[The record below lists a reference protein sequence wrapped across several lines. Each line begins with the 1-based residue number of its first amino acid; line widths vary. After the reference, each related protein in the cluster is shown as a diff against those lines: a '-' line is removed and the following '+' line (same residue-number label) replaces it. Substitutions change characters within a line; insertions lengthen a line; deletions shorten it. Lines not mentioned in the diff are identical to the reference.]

1 MRKKITKI
9 NKIEDLEDD
18 INENE
23 KDEEKNNKINWTKE
37 SDKKLIDYYF
47 SNINEDKSNKEEI
60 INNLLNNELKEFN
73 LDISSKDIKQR
84 LHKLK
89 VHKGQERSMHKFN
102 KMYNIPDKNKSKHR
116 KIYNKTHKKLVR
128 INKNEDLLP
137 NYIFQL
143 SEKASN
149 NEYKNNLYHC
159 LDFIVEQLDS
169 FQKKIDILGENDTD
183 IICELIPTSTSDMN
197 LLNDEDVKNILF
209 SIGFYFNNDTEY
221 ITLEKDKIPDIELIT
236 QKIIN
241 FKNIIDENIEQDKS
255 NEEERNIQKEQY
267 VQMQKNKHNNSK
279 KLRDYILTEEE
290 AAKERE
296 KELEKEMNMDLNN
309 EDEFV
314 IKSKKKKKKLVKKN
328 KDLDLIKEE
337 DEIDIEDKSKG
348 NSGKKKDIIDDE

>member
-1 MRKKITKI
+1 
-9 NKIEDLEDD
+9 
-18 INENE
+18 
-23 KDEEKNNKINWTKE
+23 
-37 SDKKLIDYYF
+37 
-47 SNINEDKSNKEEI
+47 
-60 INNLLNNELKEFN
+60 
-73 LDISSKDIKQR
+73 
-84 LHKLK
+84 
-89 VHKGQERSMHKFN
+89 
-102 KMYNIPDKNKSKHR
+102 MYNIPDKNKSKHR

-197 LLNDEDVKNILF
+197 LLNDVDVKNILF

-255 NEEERNIQKEQY
+255 N
-267 VQMQKNKHNNSK
+267 
-279 KLRDYILTEEE
+279 
-290 AAKERE
+290 
-296 KELEKEMNMDLNN
+296 
-309 EDEFV
+309 
-314 IKSKKKKKKLVKKN
+314 
-328 KDLDLIKEE
+328 
-337 DEIDIEDKSKG
+337 
-348 NSGKKKDIIDDE
+348 